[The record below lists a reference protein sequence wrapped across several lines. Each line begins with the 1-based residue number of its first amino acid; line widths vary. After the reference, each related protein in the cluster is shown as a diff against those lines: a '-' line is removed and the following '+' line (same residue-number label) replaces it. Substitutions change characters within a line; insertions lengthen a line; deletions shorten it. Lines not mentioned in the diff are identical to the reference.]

1 MKQNFVLLAWLNYLG
16 CFILNNKDN
25 GGNVCVITMEMM
37 ILGMLWFLC
46 KIDDAFYFIWTV
58 MIYIVDYF
66 DDDDDDDEIAAA
78 AAIVLDPKDDTSK
91 GGGWVWFYF

>member
-1 MKQNFVLLAWLNYLG
+1 
-16 CFILNNKDN
+16 
-25 GGNVCVITMEMM
+25 MM

-46 KIDDAFYFIWTV
+46 KIDDAFYFYLNSNDLYCGLFW
-58 MIYIVDYF
+58 Y
-66 DDDDDDDEIAAA
+66 DDDADDDDEIAAA